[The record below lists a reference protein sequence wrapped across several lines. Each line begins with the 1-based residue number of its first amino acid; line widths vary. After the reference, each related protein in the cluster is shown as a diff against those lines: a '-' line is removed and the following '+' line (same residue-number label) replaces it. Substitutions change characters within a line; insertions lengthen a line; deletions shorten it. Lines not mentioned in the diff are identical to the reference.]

1 MKRFLGILTA
11 FCVLL
16 TAFGFTNLAMGEESS
31 TAPSEQILQSQ
42 SEQVLEKLDSRRI
55 KKYKLPQENIF
66 ILKQEKADV
75 NGDGKEET
83 VYFLGQKFEDSD
95 IYMEHVYILIENL
108 KGRGYLI
115 KLPEDGD
122 GGYTPDAVLADITGD
137 SIPEIVISLPTGGSG
152 GIINYYIYTAK
163 DERPRLIFNS
173 QRDIVNVS
181 GNFDENYKA
190 KICIKDPNGTY
201 DIQTLLDLK
210 DRKEIYDELGLYSDG
225 KLQKPGTEI
234 MPYPYGLINVKDLDN
249 DGVYELEA
257 YQSVRGIAGADSI
270 AEIITH
276 WKWVDNAWVVT
287 RIGIEKE

>member
-11 FCVLL
+11 FCIFL
-16 TAFGFTNLAMGEESS
+16 TAFSFTTFAMGEES
-31 TAPSEQILQSQ
+31 PSGTYEQILQLE
-42 SEQVLEKLDSRRI
+42 SEQVLKNLDSRRI

-66 ILKQEKADV
+66 ILKQEEADV

-83 VYFLGQKFEDSD
+83 VYFLGKKFEGSD
-95 IYMEHVYILIENL
+95 IYMEHVYILVEDL

-115 KLPEDGD
+115 KLPADGD
-122 GGYTPDAVLADITGD
+122 GGYTPDATLADITGD
-137 SIPEIVISLPTGGSG
+137 GIADIMISLPTGGSG
-152 GIINYYIYTAK
+152 GIINYYAYTAK
-163 DERPRLIFNS
+163 DDRPQLLFNS
-173 QRDIVNVS
+173 QRDIVNVY
-181 GNFDENYKA
+181 GNFEENYKA

-210 DRKEIYDELGLYSDG
+210 DRKETYDEMGLYSEG
-225 KLQKPGTEI
+225 RLQEPGTEI

-257 YQSVRGIAGADSI
+257 YQSVRGIMGADSI
-270 AEIITH
+270 AEIITY
-276 WKWVDNAWVVT
+276 WKWADNGWTVT